1 MGLANSKIRTKL
13 FDESNKITNFSEQW
27 KSNILS
33 TLPLNKP
40 SLPALLLIC
49 WLNPFFSAKLDLF
62 YRIVWATS
70 EVFFYWLSLWE
81 CFWCVE
87 EKFPQEMDG
96 WLISPSFQKY
106 SILVFLDNLLPECPS
121 AKLHPLHFSL
131 AHPDLPL
138 HHSHPPITIKSP
150 RRPHDEPK
158 IIENPGV
165 PKKNME
171 LMGCAW
177 FLPRICR
184 ICDRAHFPQFHY
196 DRHER
201 SLGVF

>member
-70 EVFFYWLSLWE
+70 EVIFYLLSYESVFDVLRKNSPKKWMAGSSVLLFKNIVFSYSWITFFQNAPLQSFILSTFL
-81 CFWCVE
+81 
-87 EKFPQEMDG
+87 
-96 WLISPSFQKY
+96 SH
-106 SILVFLDNLLPECPS
+106 ILTYPF
-121 AKLHPLHFSL
+121 
-131 AHPDLPL
+131 
-138 HHSHPPITIKSP
+138 ITVIRQLQSN
-150 RRPHDEPK
+150 HQ
-158 IIENPGV
+158 GV
-165 PKKNME
+165 PMMNQ
-171 LMGCAW
+171 
-177 FLPRICR
+177 R
-184 ICDRAHFPQFHY
+184 
-196 DRHER
+196 
-201 SLGVF
+201 